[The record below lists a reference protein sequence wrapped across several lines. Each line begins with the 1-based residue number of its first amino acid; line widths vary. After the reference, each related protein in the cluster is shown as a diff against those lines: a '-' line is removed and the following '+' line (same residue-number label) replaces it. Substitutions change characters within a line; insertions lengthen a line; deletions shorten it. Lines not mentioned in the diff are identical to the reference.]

1 MSIGTKIKE
10 YRGKFGLTQKDLAE
24 KLFVTFQAVSR
35 WENDEVEPSID
46 TIKEMA
52 KLFGCTPN
60 ELMGFEDTTPK
71 EEVKPEVVEK
81 VVYKEPKP
89 VLGIC
94 EHCNKPIF
102 EGDDLNRVE
111 QLIHHGRSSSTKT
124 IILCNNCNKKR
135 IEEEKRQAET
145 RRRVELDNMRKRRI
159 HSFVWPTIVAL
170 IFIIIAITKFTGG
183 DSKTG
188 GILLGIGL
196 FSFPFLGCWI
206 LFNNFVPEM
215 WATISSWSIRFPGVI
230 FTLDLD
236 GLFFLIIVK
245 ILFGLIS
252 IFISF
257 LAVVF
262 ATVLGMAVAVFVYP
276 FALGKNLKGI
286 E

>member
-10 YRGKFGLTQKDLAE
+10 YRGKLGLTQKDLAE
-24 KLFVTFQAVSR
+24 KLCVTFQAVSR
-35 WENDEVEPSID
+35 WENDGVEPSID

-81 VVYKEPKP
+81 VVYEEPKP
-89 VLGIC
+89 VLGVC
-94 EHCNKPIF
+94 EHCNNPIF

-111 QLIHHGRSSSTKT
+111 QLIHHGRSSLTKT

-145 RRRVELDNMRKRRI
+145 RRRVEIDNMRKRRI

-206 LFNNFVPEM
+206 LCNNFVPEM
-215 WATISSWSIRFPGVI
+215 WGTISSWSIRFPGVI